1 MKENKTITIEELVEL
16 TGGFTNEALDI
27 AMDAVEGDLK
37 QLIEETDSDDLFDV
51 LSENEDFSELL
62 EEKQQEL
69 FEEWAE
75 ENGYEIEY

>member
-16 TGGFTNEALDI
+16 TGGFMNEASDI
-27 AMDAVEGDLK
+27 VMAEADGDLK

-51 LSENEDFSELL
+51 LSEDEDFSELL

-75 ENGYEIEY
+75 ENGYELEY

>member
-1 MKENKTITIEELVEL
+1 MKENKPITIEEVVER
-16 TGGFTNEALDI
+16 TGGFMNEASDI
-27 AMDAVEGDLK
+27 AMAEADGDLK

-51 LSENEDFSELL
+51 LSEDEDFSELL

-75 ENGYEIEY
+75 ENGYELEY

>member
-1 MKENKTITIEELVEL
+1 MKENKPITIEEVVER
-16 TGGFTNEALDI
+16 TGGFMNEASDI
-27 AMDAVEGDLK
+27 AMAEADGDLK

-51 LSENEDFSELL
+51 LSEDEDFSELL